1 MMLRASQPALSH
13 ASRVNGPMNIS
24 IDVNLLSVQIDV
36 PISGRMASIQVFARR
51 KISFAHHE
59 ITNEITNNYGKIA
72 VEDLKIKNMTATASG
87 TVEDPGSNVA
97 QKAGLNRV
105 ILERGWG
112 NFFRQLEYKSTWKGG
127 ELVKVDPQYTS

>member
-1 MMLRASQPALSH
+1 
-13 ASRVNGPMNIS
+13 
-24 IDVNLLSVQIDV
+24 
-36 PISGRMASIQVFARR
+36 
-51 KISFAHHE
+51 
-59 ITNEITNNYGKIA
+59 
-72 VEDLKIKNMTATASG
+72 MTATASV

-127 ELVKVDPQYTS
+127 ELVKVDPKYTSQQCSQCGHTSRKNRKVQDKFSCVECGHSENADINAAKNILQRI